1 MTNRRSVNLLRVDRL
16 VSTGG
21 QPTMDDLARLKA
33 ERVKA
38 VINQLGSLP
47 TYGLRFWSA
56 TSTPA
61 SA

>member
-1 MTNRRSVNLLRVDRL
+1 
-16 VSTGG
+16 
-21 QPTMDDLARLKA
+21 MDDLARLKA